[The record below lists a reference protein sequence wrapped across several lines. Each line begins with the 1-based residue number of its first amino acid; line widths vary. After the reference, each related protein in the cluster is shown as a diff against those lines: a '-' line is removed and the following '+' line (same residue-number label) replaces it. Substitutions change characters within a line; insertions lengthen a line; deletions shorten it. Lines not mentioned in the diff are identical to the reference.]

1 MLFDINKIKNTFP
14 FISEIEVNNDI
25 YHGIILNCDKLSTTF
40 IDIEKIR
47 SKEAFVELITISE
60 KWWWYSNRSIP
71 LNLFYPEQ
79 SDVFM
84 AYVTHLPSKTSNI
97 TNGHCV
103 SLQTF
108 LQKSKTNKKNRTLT
122 IIE

>member
-14 FISEIEVNNDI
+14 FITEIGVNKDI
-25 YHGIILNCDKLSTTF
+25 YHGIILNSDKLSTTF

-84 AYVTHLPSKTSNI
+84 AYVTHLPTKTSRI
-97 TNGHCV
+97 VGHTV
-103 SLQTF
+103 SLQAF
-108 LQKSKTNKKNRTLT
+108 LQKAKTNKKNRTLI
-122 IIE
+122 IIEQ

>member
-14 FISEIEVNNDI
+14 FISEIEVNDTI
-25 YHGIILNCDKLSTTF
+25 YHGIILNSDKLSTTF

-79 SDVFM
+79 SDIFM
-84 AYVTHLPSKTSNI
+84 DYVTHLPAKTSRI
-97 TNGHCV
+97 VNGHCV
-103 SLQTF
+103 SLQKF
-108 LQKSKTNKKNRTLT
+108 LHKTKTNKKNRTLT
-122 IIE
+122 IID